1 MGTAI
6 IVIILLLL
14 CVYAGYSYRKKLR
27 YGGGCCGE
35 HDAMETKVKVADRNK
50 KHYSYQVIL
59 SIDGMTCSNCS
70 RRVENALNQQ
80 EGMWAK
86 VDLGSQKATVLLKQP
101 PDPTTRRA
109 IVQTAG
115 YTVLSIQQSP

>member
-6 IVIILLLL
+6 VVIILLLL

-50 KHYSYQVIL
+50 KHYSYQVVL

-70 RRVENALNQQ
+70 RRVENA
-80 EGMWAK
+80 
-86 VDLGSQKATVLLKQP
+86 
-101 PDPTTRRA
+101 
-109 IVQTAG
+109 
-115 YTVLSIQQSP
+115 

>member
-35 HDAMETKVKVADRNK
+35 HDAMETKVK
-50 KHYSYQVIL
+50 
-59 SIDGMTCSNCS
+59 
-70 RRVENALNQQ
+70 ALNQQ

-101 PDPTTRRA
+101 PDPDALKT

-115 YTVLSIQQSP
+115 YTVLSIQPSP

>member
-14 CVYAGYSYRKKLR
+14 CVYAGYSYR
-27 YGGGCCGE
+27 GCCGE

-101 PDPTTRRA
+101 PDPDALKT

-115 YTVLSIQQSP
+115 YTVLSIQPSP

>member
-35 HDAMETKVKVADRNK
+35 HDAMETKVK
-50 KHYSYQVIL
+50 S
-59 SIDGMTCSNCS
+59 S
-70 RRVENALNQQ
+70 RSQQ
-80 EGMWAK
+80 ETLFVPGNL
-86 VDLGSQKATVLLKQP
+86 VHRRDDLFQLFSPSGKCVKP
-101 PDPTTRRA
+101 
-109 IVQTAG
+109 AG
-115 YTVLSIQQSP
+115 RHVG